1 MFSQSHRLTQKFLTN
16 LSSFTI
22 LLFSF
27 LIINCA
33 GNLEKELEKLDKI
46 YGYCDNPQRN
56 IRGAE
61 YEICKD
67 KERAAGPSGISDK
80 KEAINLSNIF
90 DEFNL
95 GSNRAIVQAYVNPA
109 LWRASLEVMRTYDLK
124 FVDNQGGY
132 LQTEWIYQSSNPNN
146 RCLIKIQITSLELI
160 SNGVKSS
167 FNCEE
172 NNNGIWE
179 TDGIDYIQEE
189 KNLNLRILEL
199 AQEYATLQ

>member
-1 MFSQSHRLTQKFLTN
+1 MFPYRQLSKKMFSG
-16 LSSFTI
+16 LSSIII

-27 LIINCA
+27 LLINCS
-33 GNLEKELEKLDKI
+33 GTLEKELEELDKI

-56 IRGAE
+56 IRGAK

-80 KEAINLSNIF
+80 KEPLNLSNLF
-90 DEFNL
+90 NEFRL
-95 GSNRAIVQAYVNPA
+95 GSNNAIVQATVNPA
-109 LWRASLEVMRTYDLK
+109 LWKASLEVMQSYDLK

-132 LQTEWIYQSSNPNN
+132 LQTEWIYQSSNPNS
-146 RCLIKIQITSLELI
+146 RCLIKIQITSPELI

-179 TDGIDYIQEE
+179 TDGNDYIQEE

>member
-1 MFSQSHRLTQKFLTN
+1 MFLQDYRLTQKLLTN
-16 LSSFTI
+16 LSSLAI

-27 LIINCA
+27 LLINCS
-33 GNLEKELEKLDKI
+33 GNLEKELEELDKI

-56 IRGAE
+56 IRGAK
-61 YEICKD
+61 YETCKA

-80 KEAINLSNIF
+80 KEPLNLSNIF

-95 GSNRAIVQAYVNPA
+95 GSNNAIVQAAVNPA
-109 LWRASLEVMRTYDLK
+109 LWQASLEVMSSYDLK

-172 NNNGIWE
+172 NNNSIWE

-199 AQEYATLQ
+199 AQAYANLQ